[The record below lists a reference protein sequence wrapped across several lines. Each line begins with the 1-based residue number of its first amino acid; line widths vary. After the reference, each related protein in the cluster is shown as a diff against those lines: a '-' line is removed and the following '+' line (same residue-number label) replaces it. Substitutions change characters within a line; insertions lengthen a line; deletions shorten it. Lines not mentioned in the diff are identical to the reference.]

1 MPIRKYIVYDRNVER
16 YARDLEPDAPA
27 LGIVADEAHKTIDTV
42 LGICRWL
49 MDQGADR
56 DALVL
61 AVGGGCTSD
70 MVGFA
75 ASIYKRGVRYAVYPT
90 TLLSMVDASIGGK
103 TGVNLDGYKNML
115 GVIRYPYRV
124 EIHPEYLQSLP
135 PHEFRSGAAEMLKT
149 FLIDNKG
156 GFYEKAVKVLSKP
169 LDTEALLPLIFAAGD
184 VKRRI
189 VNKDPYEDS
198 LRRVLN
204 LGHTYAHAIEW
215 WQAQEPGRTDYSHG
229 EAVAIGVICAARLS
243 ESRGACAR
251 GLADKL
257 ASDFESCGLPTGLPC
272 AAEDLIP
279 AIAKDKKV
287 DGDNINFVLINK
299 IGKVSVC
306 EIPVSEI

>member
-1 MPIRKYIVYDRNVER
+1 MAMRKYIVFDRNVER
-16 YARDLEPDAPA
+16 YARALEPDAPA
-27 LGIVADEAHKTIDTV
+27 FGIVADESHKTVDTV

-56 DALVL
+56 DSLVL

-70 MVGFA
+70 IAGFA

-115 GVIRYPYRV
+115 GLIRYPYRV
-124 EIHPEYLQSLP
+124 EIHPEYLLSLP
-135 PHEFRSGAAEMLKT
+135 PREFRSGAAEMLKT

-156 GFYEKAVKVLSKP
+156 GYYEKAVKVLSKP
-169 LDTEALLPLIFAAGD
+169 LDTEELLPLIFAAGD

-189 VNKDPYEDS
+189 VDKDPYEDG

-204 LGHTYAHAIEW
+204 LGHTYAHAVEW
-215 WQAQEPGRTDYSHG
+215 WQAQAPGRTDYSHG
-229 EAVAIGVICAARLS
+229 EAVAIGIICAARLS
-243 ESRGACAR
+243 ESRGACAK
-251 GLADKL
+251 GLAEKL
-257 ASDFESCGLPTGLPC
+257 AADFESCGLPTVLPC
-272 AAEDLIP
+272 PPEELIP
-279 AIAKDKKV
+279 AMAKDKKAEGNV
-287 DGDNINFVLINK
+287 INFVLINK

-306 EIPVSEI
+306 GIPVTEI